1 MCEKMVQI
9 EKLPKSTLKTVKTSK
24 ISVQSIGFKDKNP
37 IDQIDSDNQK
47 QISTVQS
54 NIKNDVKSSL
64 LIQKNKNLIAEFR
77 NLFRAW
83 LATTTT
89 HGLSLIFSNRPNY
102 MKILWSILFIISNVG
117 CVYFVIIYFIKYFQY
132 KKNIN
137 LEILN
142 DIPANFPAVTVC
154 NLNPFYL
161 PRASNYITSILQKQN
176 LTYVINITDLTI
188 YDPNETAFSLL
199 TSTQDVIK
207 ASILSDSNLNT
218 TSKQLL
224 GWKM

>member
-117 CVYFVIIYFIKYFQY
+117 CVYFCNHLFHQIFSIQ
-132 KKNIN
+132 KKHQ
-137 LEILN
+137 
-142 DIPANFPAVTVC
+142 
-154 NLNPFYL
+154 
-161 PRASNYITSILQKQN
+161 S
-176 LTYVINITDLTI
+176 
-188 YDPNETAFSLL
+188 
-199 TSTQDVIK
+199 
-207 ASILSDSNLNT
+207 
-218 TSKQLL
+218 
-224 GWKM
+224 